1 MGLKAYRQKRNFKDT
16 PEPKDGLE
24 TSDQFRFVIQRH
36 RASTLHYDL
45 RLEMDGVLKSWAVPK
60 GPSMNPRDK
69 RLAVQTEDHPVA
81 YLSFEGII
89 PKGNYGAGKM
99 SIWDEGHY
107 KNLYQENS
115 LSTDYENGKLKIIL
129 HGDKLKG
136 LFTLVRSSSMNKK
149 EQWLLI
155 KHNDAF
161 ATELDY
167 DAEDFID
174 EGFSVK
180 PHQSPQKLDLR
191 KLVKPM
197 LASPGTKIFNDKDW
211 IYELK
216 YDGYRAMANIN
227 NGKVELYTRNGIS
240 LNEKFSPIHKEL
252 STIAHTAILDGEI
265 VVLNTEGMPQFN
277 ALQNY
282 NEETTK
288 GLLVYYVFDLLHLND
303 HDTLELPLTDRK
315 QLLKELIPDASHLH
329 YCDHVET
336 MGITVYNQ
344 AVEMGME
351 GVIAKKANSAYDLN
365 LRSPNWL
372 KFKKIENTETILC
385 GYTLSEKKS
394 RKFASLI
401 LGMVENG
408 QLIYV
413 GTCGSGFSEEKIKE
427 LYSKFEV
434 LKREEPVFDI
444 RKHLKGRE
452 AVWLIPKLIC
462 EVKFS
467 EWTSSKVMRHPV
479 FLRLREDK
487 NLDFEQDQKDSK
499 NPSPQKNT
507 SDDEFGLKVDGVTLH
522 ITHPEKS
529 YWSDSGYTKYDLLD
543 YYIQISD
550 TILPYLMDRP
560 ESLHRHPNGING
572 ESFYQKDHEHLPD
585 WIETHPIHSASS
597 DKEINYL
604 LCQNK
609 ATLLFLNNLGCIEL
623 HPWHSTIYQ
632 LDHPDYAIIDL
643 DPSDENTFEQVIE
656 TALVANEVLTMAGI
670 EGFCKTS
677 GSSGLHIYLPMGG
690 KYTYEEARDFTKL
703 LCYYIQEKLPKLT
716 TLERSLKKRGPKIY
730 LDYLQNRKGQTIVA
744 PYSLRPRPYAPVSM
758 PLHWSEVKTGLQIT
772 DFTMKTVPNIMAKRK
787 DNFKAVLGEA
797 IEMEEAIEQLNNL
810 S

>member
-1 MGLKAYRQKRNFKDT
+1 MGLKAYRQKRSFKDT
-16 PEPKDGLE
+16 PEPKDVLE
-24 TSDQFRFVIQRH
+24 KSNQSRFVIQRH
-36 RASTLHYDL
+36 RASHLHYDL

-69 RLAVQTEDHPVA
+69 RLAVQTEDHPIA
-81 YLSFEGII
+81 YLSFEGVI

-99 SIWDEGHY
+99 TIWDEGNY
-107 KNLYQENS
+107 KNLHPQNS
-115 LSTDYENGKLKIIL
+115 LSSDYNTGKLKIIF
-129 HGDKLKG
+129 HGSKLKG
-136 LFTLVRSSSMNKK
+136 NFTLVRSSSMNKK

-155 KHNDAF
+155 KHDDAF
-161 ATELDY
+161 ATDLDY
-167 DAEDFID
+167 DAEDFTD
-174 EGFSVK
+174 EAFSIK
-180 PHQSPQKLDLR
+180 PFQNPKKLDLR
-191 KLVKPM
+191 TLVKPM

-211 IYELK
+211 VYELK
-216 YDGYRAMANIN
+216 YDGYRALANIN

-240 LNEKFSPIHKEL
+240 LNEKFTPIHKEL
-252 STIAHTAILDGEI
+252 KNIAHRAILDGEI
-265 VVLNTEGMPQFN
+265 VVLDAEGMPQFN

-288 GLLVYYVFDLLHLND
+288 GVLVYYVFDLLHLND
-303 HDTLELPLTDRK
+303 HDTLELPLIDRK
-315 QLLKELIPDASHLH
+315 QLLKELIPEASHLH

-336 MGITVYNQ
+336 MGITIYNQ

-351 GVIAKKANSAYDLN
+351 GVIAKKANSRYDLN
-365 LRSPNWL
+365 LRSPHWL

-385 GYTLSEKKS
+385 GYTLSKKKS

-401 LGMVENG
+401 LGMVEDG
-408 QLIYV
+408 QLTYV
-413 GTCGSGFSEEKIKE
+413 GTCGSGFSEEQLKE
-427 LYSKFEV
+427 LYYKFEV
-434 LKREEPVFDI
+434 LKTEEPVFDI

-487 NLDFEQDQKDSK
+487 NLDFEQPQLPSK
-499 NPSPQKNT
+499 NPTPQKKT
-507 SDDEFGLKVDGVTLH
+507 PDEEFALKVDGITLH

-529 YWSDSGYTKYDLLD
+529 YWPESGYTKYDLLD
-543 YYIQISD
+543 YYIQMSD
-550 TILPYLMDRP
+550 IILPYLVDRP
-560 ESLHRHPNGING
+560 ESLHRHPNGIHG

-585 WIETHPIHSASS
+585 WTDTHTIYSTSS
-597 DKEINYL
+597 DKDINYV

-609 ATLLFLNNLGCIEL
+609 ATLLYLNNLGCIEL

-643 DPSDENTFEQVIE
+643 DPSDENTFEQIIE
-656 TALVANEVLTMAGI
+656 TALVANDILKLAGI

-677 GSSGLHIYLPMGG
+677 GASGLHIYLPMGG

-744 PYSLRPRPYAPVSM
+744 PYSLRPQLHATVSM
-758 PLHWSEVKTGLQIT
+758 PLLWSEVKTGLKIT
-772 DFTMKTVPNIMAKRK
+772 DYTIKTVPNIMAERK
-787 DNFKAVLGEA
+787 DSFKAVLGKAIDMGKA
-797 IEMEEAIEQLNNL
+797 IEHLNNL